1 MTQSF
6 LKNKRHIVALYEA
19 AKACGIDPSTL
30 SATSPFGHSGKT
42 AVMIQSMLQ
51 EQDPVIA
58 AEMARDSGLTPNLA
72 AVAELLGG
80 GELSEASRQ
89 ELIKTDPQF
98 AAAELAKA
106 QAADAARFAQMEQA
120 SENMRLQRFMQQAG
134 GNEQRARHL
143 MQVED
148 AAHQAQSELEQSFKI
163 KFAGN

>member
-1 MTQSF
+1 
-6 LKNKRHIVALYEA
+6 
-19 AKACGIDPSTL
+19 
-30 SATSPFGHSGKT
+30 
-42 AVMIQSMLQ
+42 
-51 EQDPVIA
+51 
-58 AEMARDSGLTPNLA
+58 TPNLA